1 MCRRLKP
8 ALEDKNKRL
17 AARLKPC
24 PDTRHTNQSFSAA
37 GKAEFSD
44 SQSSQQHKELLM
56 INPKEM
62 LELMVDRFAVTAQVQ
77 NVFGDAIESHGKTI
91 IPVARVSYRLGAG
104 GGGGADT
111 DTEKVNSGGGGGGG
125 IVQAVPVGVVEV
137 TEAGARFVR
146 FFDPQMA
153 AGLVAGGVLA
163 GLLLRRLFRRR

>member
-1 MCRRLKP
+1 LRNF
-8 ALEDKNKRL
+8 AI
-17 AARLKPC
+17 
-24 PDTRHTNQSFSAA
+24 
-37 GKAEFSD
+37 
-44 SQSSQQHKELLM
+44 

-62 LELMVDRFAVTAQVQ
+62 METLVDRFAVTAKVQ
-77 NVFGDAIESHGKTI
+77 NVFGEPIEAHGKTI

-104 GGGGADT
+104 GGSGERAP
-111 DTEKVNSGGGGGGG
+111 NSAEAQSGGGGGGGG

-153 AGLVAGGVLA
+153 AGLVAGGIMF